1 MCFTFHHMEF
11 SGETGYTILE
21 YKDLYPSNN
30 TLATEKQD
38 LAEGKDHFDY
48 QNDYF
53 RMGGC
58 S

>member
-1 MCFTFHHMEF
+1 MEF